1 VSKQEIMRKYGLKS
15 VTNIHR
21 LQENREKYMN
31 AYIQNKTT
39 NKRKRLRDGKYK
51 IIEDDIRSQFE
62 EAREVNIPIN
72 GNLMQ
77 QLAKTSAIKKGIFS
91 FKASNGWLQKFKN
104 RESLKASIISG
115 ESNSVDQTLT
125 EDWVETKLLLLI
137 KNYRP
142 EDIFNGD
149 EFGLLYK
156 MPPKRSLNQKGK
168 HCKGGKLSRERI
180 SVWICANMDGSEK
193 EKLVVIGKYAK
204 PRCFKN
210 VKSLPV
216 IYENNN
222 SSWMTNKIFTK
233 ILHKLN
239 KRMADQGRH
248 VLLFVNNCSAH
259 TVTNDYSNIKIIFL
273 PPNTTSR
280 LQPMDQEGTYDSF
293 KTIYRNKLVIK
304 LLDQLKSAKNK

>member
-1 VSKQEIMRKYGLKS
+1 MRKYGLKS

-21 LQENREKYMN
+21 IQENREKYMN

-51 IIEDDIRSQFE
+51 TIEDDIRSQFE

-77 QLAKTSAIKKGIFS
+77 QLAKTSAIKKGITS

-125 EDWVETKLLLLI
+125 EDWVETKLPLLI

-193 EKLVVIGKYAK
+193 
-204 PRCFKN
+204 
-210 VKSLPV
+210 
-216 IYENNN
+216 
-222 SSWMTNKIFTK
+222 
-233 ILHKLN
+233 
-239 KRMADQGRH
+239 
-248 VLLFVNNCSAH
+248 
-259 TVTNDYSNIKIIFL
+259 
-273 PPNTTSR
+273 
-280 LQPMDQEGTYDSF
+280 
-293 KTIYRNKLVIK
+293 
-304 LLDQLKSAKNK
+304 

>member
-1 VSKQEIMRKYGLKS
+1 
-15 VTNIHR
+15 
-21 LQENREKYMN
+21 
-31 AYIQNKTT
+31 
-39 NKRKRLRDGKYK
+39 
-51 IIEDDIRSQFE
+51 
-62 EAREVNIPIN
+62 
-72 GNLMQ
+72 
-77 QLAKTSAIKKGIFS
+77 
-91 FKASNGWLQKFKN
+91 
-104 RESLKASIISG
+104 
-115 ESNSVDQTLT
+115 
-125 EDWVETKLLLLI
+125 
-137 KNYRP
+137 
-142 EDIFNGD
+142 
-149 EFGLLYK
+149 

-216 IYENNN
+216 IYENNSN
-222 SSWMTNKIFTK
+222 WMKNKIFTK

-280 LQPMDQEGTYDSF
+280 LQPMDQGGD
-293 KTIYRNKLVIK
+293 L
-304 LLDQLKSAKNK
+304 